1 MRVLVRVTPGAS
13 RAAVGGAYRAGH
25 PGTVG
30 RGGTAL
36 PPAGPADPLEA
47 PMPALVVAVTERAVD
62 GAATTAALRA
72 VARAFGVRPRQVQ
85 LIRGAT
91 SRSKVLEVGVDPAAG
106 HARLAQLLRGRT
118 GG

>member
-13 RAAVGGAYRAGH
+13 RTAVGGAHPAGR
-25 PGTVG
+25 PAATGT
-30 RGGTAL
+30 GGTAL
-36 PPAGPADPLEA
+36 PPAGSADRVGA

-72 VARAFGVRPRQVQ
+72 VAQAFGVRPRQVR

-91 SRSKVLEVGVDPAAG
+91 SRTKVLELSIDEVSGR
-106 HARLAQLLRGRT
+106 ARLDHLL